1 MTTVTLEDG
10 VPVDYAVF
18 ADGWLR
24 KDEVSGRPVD
34 LLLMRDGSMLVSDD
48 LGGKL
53 FRISY
58 EGD

>member
-1 MTTVTLEDG
+1 MVALEEG
-10 VPVDYAVF
+10 AAVDYDVF

-34 LLLMRDGSMLVSDD
+34 LLVMPDGSMLVSDD